1 MIKNVESL
9 SLLDILPA
17 NILEDEKVAAAA
29 QALDK
34 EIQEVTKATIEVL
47 HISRIDE
54 LPEAVV
60 DLLAWQW
67 HVDFYD
73 QNLSLDKRRAL
84 VKNSIRWHM
93 KKGTKAAVQELIQTV
108 FESGVVSEWFDY
120 GGEPYRFKV
129 TTVDTMPSESEINRV
144 IQAINSVKN
153 ARSHLDEI
161 GFIRYLNTDLCVG
174 GVPNLHKRITVSP
187 AKPTDQTEAGMY
199 YAAGAMSQHI
209 RYEVSMEPPTNH
221 EVQDIMYFGGGV
233 SRHKKFTVALT
244 TEQEE

>member
-29 QALDK
+29 QALDR
-34 EIQEVTKATIEVL
+34 EIKEVTKATIEVL

-73 QNLSLDKRRAL
+73 QNLSLEKRRAL

-93 KKGTKAAVQELIQTV
+93 KKGTKAAVEEMVQTV
-108 FESGVVSEWFDY
+108 FEGGRVTEWFEY
-120 GGEPYRFKV
+120 NGEPYHFKIDLLEAPGISQENID
-129 TTVDTMPSESEINRV
+129 TVVRLV
-144 IQAINSVKN
+144 KAVKN
-153 ARSHLDEI
+153 TRSWLDSV
-161 GFIRYLNTDLCVG
+161 GFFRKITGPVYMGGAPMIHKSYSVGPAQIHDTTNAGGYYMGAIPHTHKSYRVEQVPASNQSIRGPVYTGAGLYIHKDYKIQG
-174 GVPNLHKRITVSP
+174 G
-187 AKPTDQTEAGMY
+187 
-199 YAAGAMSQHI
+199 
-209 RYEVSMEPPTNH
+209 
-221 EVQDIMYFGGGV
+221 
-233 SRHKKFTVALT
+233 
-244 TEQEE
+244 